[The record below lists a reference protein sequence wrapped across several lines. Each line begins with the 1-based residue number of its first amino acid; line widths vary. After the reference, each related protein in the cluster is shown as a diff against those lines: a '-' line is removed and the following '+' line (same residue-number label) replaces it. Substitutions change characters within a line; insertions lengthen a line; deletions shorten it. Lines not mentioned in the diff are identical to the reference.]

1 MFREAKSS
9 PRAKFEEYCELRE
22 IDNVQ
27 GQISGHFLKSNMDYC
42 VYYPCY
48 PFQIIFLN
56 TGDLKIG
63 EHYMNIPQLLAGHIP
78 SRDAF
83 TLTRESEN
91 I

>member
-1 MFREAKSS
+1 
-9 PRAKFEEYCELRE
+9 
-22 IDNVQ
+22 
-27 GQISGHFLKSNMDYC
+27 MDYC

-56 TGDLKIG
+56 TGDLKIW
-63 EHYMNIPQLLAGHIP
+63 EHYMNIPQLLAGHIQ